1 MRNYAPFCLL
11 AAVSMTFLT
20 LSSTLAAQNKD
31 KAPQHLDPYVRGPAG
46 ESDVV
51 KEVRHS
57 LLMLPYYGVFD
68 DLGFNVNG
76 STVTLM
82 GQVTKPTL
90 KDDAGRA
97 VKKVAGVANVVNNIE
112 VLPLSPMDDQ
122 TRVATYRA
130 IYGDPSL
137 ASRYAYSATPSIH
150 IIVKNGNVRLEGVVA
165 NTMDKQIAETR
176 ARTVPNVFNVEDD
189 LQVEGK

>member
-1 MRNYAPFCLL
+1 MRNSTLFSIL
-11 AAVSMTFLT
+11 AVTGLAV
-20 LSSTLAAQNKD
+20 LSSSALPAVQKD
-31 KAPQHLDPYVRGPAG
+31 KTPQHQDPYLRGPAD
-46 ESDVV
+46 ESTLI
-51 KEVRHS
+51 KEVRHN
-57 LLMLPYYGVFD
+57 LLMLPYFGVFD

-76 STVTLM
+76 STVTLT

-90 KDDAGRA
+90 KSDADGA
-97 VKKVAGVANVVNNIE
+97 VKKVPGVTNVVNNIE

-122 TRVATYRA
+122 TRIATYRA

-137 ASRYAYSATPSIH
+137 ATRYGYSAAPSIH

-165 NTMDKQIAETR
+165 NTMDKQVAETR
-176 ARTVPNVFNVEDD
+176 AKTVANVFNVQDD

>member
-1 MRNYAPFCLL
+1 MRNSTVFSLL
-11 AAVSMTFLT
+11 AAASLTFL
-20 LSSTLAAQNKD
+20 LSASPADDKNKT
-31 KAPQHLDPYVRGPAG
+31 PQHLDPYLRGPADEG
-46 ESDVV
+46 TLV
-51 KEVRHS
+51 KEVRHT
-57 LLMLPYYGVFD
+57 LLMQPYFGVFD

-76 STVTLM
+76 NTVTLT
-82 GQVTKPTL
+82 GQVTNPTL
-90 KDDAGRA
+90 KKDADSA
-97 VKKVAGVANVVNNIE
+97 VKKVAGVGNVVDNIE

-122 TRVATYRA
+122 TRIATYRA

-137 ASRYAYSATPSIH
+137 SSRYAYSAAPSIH

-176 ARTVPNVFNVEDD
+176 AKTVANVFNVEDD